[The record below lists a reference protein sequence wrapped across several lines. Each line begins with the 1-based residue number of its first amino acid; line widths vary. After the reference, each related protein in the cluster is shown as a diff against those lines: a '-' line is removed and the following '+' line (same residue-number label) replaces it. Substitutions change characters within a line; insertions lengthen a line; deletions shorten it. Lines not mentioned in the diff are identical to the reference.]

1 MDRKLLNIIKNLCP
15 ENCIVKSLPT
25 KRSGNPDLVV
35 VKFPAQIIT
44 RNCSVY
50 DWEIEQTHDLH
61 HSKIRPLKLPEGDRM
76 FYCCREFFVFYSP
89 YGSFF
94 EDFGKYATYT
104 VFGEHEYQR
113 YVGVCYCI
121 KELISYLTN
130 TEDIVY

>member
-1 MDRKLLNIIKNLCP
+1 MDLKLLKIIRDVCP
-15 ENCIVKSLPT
+15 KSCIVKSLST
-25 KRSGNPDLVV
+25 RRKGNPDLVI
-35 VKFPAQIIT
+35 VKFPAVRIIRGYT
-44 RNCSVY
+44 VD

-89 YGSFF
+89 YGGFF